1 MSTNKPPDGGQR
13 VYRECLINAGMNRN
27 YIITNLQDYVNH
39 LSNTQ
44 IVTEMTIGVYE
55 NYSNAQ

>member
-1 MSTNKPPDGGQR
+1 MGVRGFIVS
-13 VYRECLINAGMNRN
+13 ELINAGMNRN
-27 YIITNLQDYVNH
+27 YIIIDLQDYVNH